1 MEALPAHLRR
11 FVVDQDWD
19 AYTPRDHAVW
29 RHVLRRLVAQLR
41 DRAHESYARGLDA
54 TGIGTERIPRLDE
67 MNERLSRFGW
77 SAVAV
82 RGFIPPS
89 VFTELQS
96 RRVLAIAA
104 DIRSHEHVA
113 YTPAPDII
121 HESAGHAPIL
131 ADPRYAEYV
140 RRCGEVGGK
149 AIASVADDAVFQAIR
164 QLSVAKEDPE
174 ATPDELRLA
183 GERLAAAT
191 AAQREPSESTR
202 ASRLYWWTAEYGL
215 VGSPERPRLYGAG
228 LLSSLGE
235 SLHCL
240 SPAVRK
246 EPLTAACADVAY
258 DITEMQPRLFVTP
271 DFDALF
277 EVLEEFSSGMAWRVG
292 GDHGLEE
299 ALRAGTVNHLALSSG
314 LEVTGRVVRL
324 VPGERSAGPGLHTA
338 LVQVEGPLMLS
349 RGGVAEGRPIDEPA
363 LVATGTDAPVLPGR
377 FRLDLSTGLA
387 LEGLSVGRTG
397 GPGSPGLGGGAA
409 ARGPGRLQAPP
420 RPLGAVGGRWAR
432 RPGNLGPL
440 VRGEAR
446 TRRRGWRGPRAGQEG
461 RVASRGARRDLR
473 RRPPPPGVRPVPP
486 CRGRAAS
493 RRRRAIPRGVAAPRG
508 DRRAGAR
515 RLTLAGGP
523 RGRPHERRQRPATQL
538 NPRPDR
544 LQCPSSQEW
553 PG

>member
-1 MEALPAHLRR
+1 MPAHLRR

-29 RHVLRRLVAQLR
+29 RHVLRRLVVQLR

-113 YTPAPDII
+113 YTPAPDIV

-149 AIASVADDAVFQAIR
+149 AIASAADEAIFQAIR
-164 QLSVAKEDPE
+164 RLSIAKEDPE
-174 ATPDELRLA
+174 ATPDELLLA
-183 GERLAAAT
+183 GERLAAAS
-191 AAQREPSESTR
+191 AGQREASESTR

-215 VGSPERPRLYGAG
+215 VGPLERPRLYGAG

-240 SPAVRK
+240 SSAVRK
-246 EPLTAACADVAY
+246 EPLTAACADVGY

-271 DFDALF
+271 DLDALF
-277 EVLEEFSSGMAWRVG
+277 DVLEEFSSGMAWRVG
-292 GDHGLEE
+292 GDHGLAE
-299 ALRAGTVNHLALSSG
+299 ALRAGTVNHVALSSG

-324 VPGERSAGPGLHTA
+324 VPGERPAGPGLHTA
-338 LVQVEGPLMLS
+338 LVQVEGPLTIS
-349 RGGVAEGRPIDEPA
+349 RGGVAEGRPIDGPA
-363 LVATGTDAPVLPGR
+363 LVATGLDAAVPPGR
-377 FRLDLSTGLA
+377 FRVDLPTGLA
-387 LEGLSVGRTG
+387 LEGLSVDGREVLDLRAWMG
-397 GPGSPGLGGGAA
+397 ERPLEVPPGCRLLLARSLPSVASGPADPGTWDRWFGATSGFAEGEGEALARARKAA
-409 ARGPGRLQAPP
+409 ALPAGVAELYAAVRHLRESGRSDPA
-420 RPLGAVGGRWAR
+420 
-432 RPGNLGPL
+432 
-440 VRGEAR
+440 EAER
-446 TRRRGWRGPRAGQEG
+446 
-461 RVASRGARRDLR
+461 L
-473 RRPPPPGVRPVPP
+473 
-486 CRGRAAS
+486 RAAAE
-493 RRRRAIPRGVAAPRG
+493 RFPAEWLLLAETDELVQRA
-508 DRRAGAR
+508 
-515 RLTLAGGP
+515 
-523 RGRPHERRQRPATQL
+523 
-538 NPRPDR
+538 
-544 LQCPSSQEW
+544 
-553 PG
+553 